1 MTLHIVGDFEIN
13 HAIDALK
20 TAFNP
25 APSRAGLRI
34 PRPLEPKLEHSLDQP
49 AEAYRVFE
57 NPLLTTFSIQF
68 HKLVTMS
75 PTRDYGTLRDQLLDS
90 VIAMALDTRIESL
103 ISRDRSGEPA
113 LLDPNPNPNPNWRSG
128 EPALLDL
135 NWEYQNEHSAEIGQL
150 TFSVAAEVERWE
162 EALAIGIGEMH
173 RLVLHGL
180 GEEELKQQ
188 VGTFLRQ
195 EVIYCD
201 TVESN
206 PNANPNANPN
216 PNWRRSTA
224 RR

>member
-75 PTRDYGTLRDQLLDS
+75 PTSDYGTLRDQLLDS
-90 VIAMALDTRIESL
+90 VIAMSLDTRIESL
-103 ISRDRSGEPA
+103 ISRD
-113 LLDPNPNPNPNWRSG
+113 RSG

-195 EVIYCD
+195 EVIYCE

-206 PNANPNANPN
+206 PNDNPNANPN